1 MAEAKKRPSLILITG
16 TFPYNANSGDAP
28 FVRPDFDALRELF
41 DVTVVNFVRGTGSP
55 AALPEGVRH
64 VQLIASTTPW
74 SAFCSLF
81 HPAVWKEYRKARRGA
96 SFKTR
101 LLRFKGILSH
111 EDKTVQYMRFL
122 EKEILT
128 PGMEG
133 VFYTLWYRYPTL
145 AFARLPT
152 DYPGMKLVSRL
163 HGYDYQTEQIPY
175 FGFWQPH
182 LMEIDRGMDRLYFVC
197 EAAKEYYLRTYP
209 VERDERKYRVAYLGT
224 GAADTRVEA
233 DPDRLVIVSCATA
246 IPLKRVDLIVRAVA
260 RLPDDVPVSW
270 RHIGGGPELQTL
282 ESLAREL
289 LGNKPNVSY
298 TFLGATPNSEIK
310 PYYQRIGASVFLHV
324 SEREGGVPVVLQEAA
339 SVGLPMIATAV
350 GGASEIVLDGKT
362 GTLLPTDPA
371 PRQIADALIAFW
383 KLPAERKQAMSDAAY
398 ALWAEKYDARRNAA
412 AFAQELLRL
421 SKEI

>member
-1 MAEAKKRPSLILITG
+1 MVFIETEFK
-16 TFPYNANSGDAP
+16 
-28 FVRPDFDALRELF
+28 ALCELF
-41 DVTVVNFVRGTGSP
+41 EVTVINMFSNEGECI
-55 AALPEGVRH
+55 ALPEGVRH
-64 VQLIASTTPW
+64 LECILMSTLPGILR
-74 SAFCSLF
+74 CLF
-81 HPAVWKEYRKARRGA
+81 HPTVWKEYRKARRGA

-101 LLRFKGILSH
+101 LLRLKGILSH
-111 EDKTVQYMRFL
+111 EEKAVRFARFL
-122 EKEILT
+122 EREALSA
-128 PGMEG
+128 GMEG
-133 VFYTLWYRYPTL
+133 VYYTFWDWTPTL
-145 AFARLPT
+145 AFARLRAH
-152 DYPGMKLVSRL
+152 YPGMKLVTRA
-163 HGYDYQTEQIPY
+163 HGRDFHREQVPF
-175 FGFWQPH
+175 FGNWQPH

-412 AFAQELLRL
+412 AFAQELYELADAGQETANL
-421 SKEI
+421 WKEEANPAK